1 MTQIETQVVPRH
13 IAVARSVLAG
23 VLAGE
28 PDLDVGL
35 AVSLA
40 LAVLDDARPP
50 YPPTE
55 RAYVG
60 TAPAPGV
67 AAAQHALA
75 QALRAAASVEESLR
89 ISRAGAELAEAAELV
104 RDQAT

>member
-28 PDLDVGL
+28 AALDVGL

-40 LAVLDDARPP
+40 LAVLDDAHPP
-50 YPPTE
+50 YPPIE
-55 RAYVG
+55 RAYGG

-75 QALRAAASVEESLR
+75 QALRATGSVEESLR
-89 ISRAGAELAEAAELV
+89 IGRAGAELAEAAELM
-104 RDQAT
+104 RGHAR